1 MRYNLFM
8 GHPRDTTIIAP
19 TPADTSESGSL
30 IIRLFLFVTIVVL
43 PLSIAAF
50 AFHTMYS
57 EELSAGKALLRQ
69 KLAFQSGIVARIAQ
83 PEYQIRRLTER
94 LIEKGFVHAS
104 NQRIERFVNGLDRR
118 FPGAFRWVVWDETGT
133 VRPINSP
140 AMLSGQKIWEAAVQM
155 FLNHMRIVN
164 IRGAERSG
172 KNPDAAIAG
181 NPATWRLQRALGPSL
196 KVEQLLAG
204 SKRVISANW
213 LGKSCKIS
221 WDVEATEYSVDG
233 TPIKIRGGF
242 LLMVFPDLLPPN
254 FWLKAFISSRPNQRR
269 QTPYPVMMMSLRD
282 RSEFFLDPTLQNQP
296 DFAGRTLA
304 AYLSRDEEVF
314 ERDSWLLH
322 AVPPEPESPLRLVS
336 CADFTALSETFR
348 MRLLRLY
355 IVLFFILALAAVAAA
370 SGAVRVEL
378 PLRGRITGFF
388 VIAIIFPV
396 AGIITI
402 GRSFVAHEEARLRD
416 DARKDMRGTIDAVD
430 MRFHDI
436 ALSMEQTIFKR
447 LTELIGTEPIS
458 VSQLEAAI
466 RTAEDEE
473 LIANYF
479 LSDEKGAI
487 ARHDMITE
495 NIALMT
501 ALPLAMKQILR
512 LEGTALESNVLMDA
526 VQDELSQ
533 NQIVGTLVQ
542 TLCRPSHLNYYC
554 FGDHHLYLMSLRV
567 FINGKVR
574 ALIVSTPA
582 QFLER
587 FFATREFS
595 SARHASELAPSR
607 YASNELFFYARS
619 KRFSHL
625 PEQIPLWKLLE
636 KNFLRAGA
644 LNVSEEGEV
653 MIDGETFLY
662 LISPLQAMMT
672 RSYTPCVLTS
682 LRPIQNRI
690 LQLRNFLVILVFLA
704 LVTAVALGGALA
716 GSLLGPI
723 RRMDRAVQRVGT
735 GNLDVQLP
743 VTSQDEFGRL
753 SGTFNTMVR
762 GLRERE
768 RMRAYVSET
777 VLEAVRDDA
786 GSRTV
791 EGEFLEASILFS
803 DIRGFTSLSEQH
815 PPKEIF
821 AMLNAFMSEVEP
833 IIRCNDGR
841 VDKFIGD
848 AVMAVFHA
856 GTQHHAIRAVLT
868 AVSMMRFLEDF
879 NASRAERGLFTIRIG
894 IGVNTGR
901 VMLGDVGSATRKDLT
916 VIGDEVNLAS
926 RLETASKKGRHTR
939 IVLSESTF
947 NAVSELV
954 EAEEMPFTEV
964 TGKQQPVRMFELVR
978 LRPVSETR
986 PA

>member
-1 MRYNLFM
+1 MT
-8 GHPRDTTIIAP
+8 DT
-19 TPADTSESGSL
+19 DESGSL

-43 PLSIAAF
+43 PLSIVAF
-50 AFHTMYS
+50 AFHTMYR
-57 EELSAGKALLRQ
+57 EELAAGKALLRQ
-69 KLAFQSGIVARIAQ
+69 RLAFQSGIVARVSQ
-83 PEYQIRRLTER
+83 PKYQIRRLTER
-94 LIEKGFVHAS
+94 LIDKGLVHAPTP
-104 NQRIERFVNGLDRR
+104 RIERFVSGLERR
-118 FPGAFRWVVWDETGT
+118 FPGAFKWVVWDENGT
-133 VRPINSP
+133 VRAINSP
-140 AMLSGQKIWEAAVQM
+140 AMLSGQKTWEAAIRM

-164 IRGAERSG
+164 ARGMSKSRTDPSVV
-172 KNPDAAIAG
+172 IAT

-196 KVEQLLAG
+196 KIEQLLAG
-204 SKRVISANW
+204 YKRVLPASW
-213 LGKSCKIS
+213 LGKSCQITWS
-221 WDVEATEYSVDG
+221 VEATEYAVDG
-233 TPIKIRGGF
+233 NPSKIKGGF
-242 LLMVFPDLLPPN
+242 LLMVFPELLPPN
-254 FWLKAFISSRPNQRR
+254 FWLKSFISSRQNQRR
-269 QTPYPVMMMSLRD
+269 QTPFPVMMMNLRD
-282 RSEFFLDPTLQNQP
+282 RSEFFLDPALKHLP
-296 DFAGRTLA
+296 DFGKNTLA
-304 AYLSRDEEVF
+304 AYLDREEEVF
-314 ERDSWLLH
+314 ERDSRLFH
-322 AVPPEPESPLRLVS
+322 AVAPETESPLRVVS
-336 CADFTALSETFR
+336 CASFTQLSETYR
-348 MRLLRLY
+348 KRLARLY
-355 IVLFFILALAAVAAA
+355 LILAFLLILAAGAAA
-370 SGAVRVEL
+370 SGAFRMQL

-416 DARKDMRGTIDAVD
+416 EARKDMRGTIEAVN
-430 MRFHDI
+430 MRYHDI

-447 LTELIGTEPIS
+447 LTDLIGTATLTIS
-458 VSQLEAAI
+458 RLETAI

-487 ARHDMITE
+487 ARHNMTTE
-495 NIALMT
+495 NIGLMT
-501 ALPLAMKQILR
+501 ALPLAMKQIIR
-512 LEGTALESNVLMDA
+512 LEGATLESNVFLDA

-533 NQIVGTLVQ
+533 NQIIGTVVQ
-542 TLCRPSHLNYYC
+542 NLCRPSHLNYYS
-554 FGDHHLYLMSLRV
+554 FGDYHLYLMSMRV
-567 FINGKVR
+567 FIAGKVR
-574 ALIVSTPA
+574 ALIVNTPA

-587 FFATREFS
+587 FFATREFA
-595 SARHASELAPSR
+595 SARHARELAPSR
-607 YASNELFFYARS
+607 YASNELFFHARL
-619 KRFSHL
+619 KKFSHL
-625 PEQIPLWKLLE
+625 PERIPLWKMLE
-636 KNFLRAGA
+636 KHFQRAGA

-653 MIDGETFLY
+653 TIDGESFLY
-662 LISPLQAMMT
+662 LISPLQAMLT

-690 LQLRNFLVILVFLA
+690 LQLKNFLVILVFLA

-716 GSLLGPI
+716 GSLLAPI
-723 RRMDRAVQRVGT
+723 RRMDRAVERVGT

-753 SGTFNTMVR
+753 SGTFNAMVR

-768 RMRAYVSET
+768 RMRVYVSET

-786 GSRTV
+786 GSRTA

-803 DIRGFTSLSEQH
+803 DIRGFTSLSERY

-856 GTQHHAIRAVLT
+856 GTRHHAVRAVLT

-964 TGKQQPVRMFELVR
+964 TGKQQPVRMFELIR
-978 LRPVSETR
+978 LRPVSETQ

>member
-1 MRYNLFM
+1 MAHS
-8 GHPRDTTIIAP
+8 GSTAAVSPPQAEIG
-19 TPADTSESGSL
+19 ESGSW
-30 IIRLFLFVTIVVL
+30 IIRLFLFVTVVVL

-57 EELSAGKALLRQ
+57 EELAAGKTLLRQ
-69 KLAFQSGIVARIAQ
+69 KLAVQSGIVARIAR
-83 PEYQIRRLTER
+83 PEYQIRRLAER
-94 LIEKGFVHAS
+94 LIEKGFVHAPPH
-104 NQRIERFVNGLDRR
+104 RIRRFVDGLERR
-118 FPGAFRWVVWDETGT
+118 YPGAFRWVVWDESGT
-133 VRPINSP
+133 VRTMNSP
-140 AMLSGQKIWEAAVQM
+140 AMLSGQKTWEAAIQM
-155 FLNHMRIVN
+155 FLKHMLIVK
-164 IRGAERSG
+164 ERSTKRTG
-172 KNPDAAIAG
+172 SNPSKASEAIAT

-196 KVEQLLAG
+196 KVEQLLTG
-204 SKRVISANW
+204 YKRVIPASW
-213 LGKSCKIS
+213 LGKNCNITWS
-221 WDVEATEYSVDG
+221 VEATEYAVDG
-233 TPIKIRGGF
+233 NPVRIRGGF
-242 LLMVFPDLLPPN
+242 LLMVFPDLLPPD
-254 FWLKAFISSRPNQRR
+254 FWLKAFITSRPNQRR
-269 QTPYPVMMMSLRD
+269 QVPFPVMTMNLRD
-282 RSEFFLDPTLQNQP
+282 RSGFFLDPTLKHIP
-296 DFAGRTLA
+296 GFAAETLA
-304 AYLSRDEEVF
+304 GYLDREEETF
-314 ERDSWLLH
+314 TRGAWLNH
-322 AVPPEPESPLRLVS
+322 AVIPEPGSPVRIVS
-336 CADFTALSETFR
+336 CASYEPLSETFR
-348 MRLLRLY
+348 LRLARLY
-355 IVLFFILALAAVAAA
+355 LVLFLVLFLAAAAAA
-370 SGAVRVEL
+370 SGAIQLQL

-388 VIAIIFPV
+388 IIAIIFPV

-416 DARKDMRGTIDAVD
+416 EARKDMRNTIDAID
-430 MRFHDI
+430 MRYHDI
-436 ALSMEQTIFKR
+436 ALSMEKTIFKR
-447 LTELIGTEPIS
+447 LTELIGTAPLS
-458 VSQLEAAI
+458 VSQLETAI
-466 RTAEDEE
+466 RRIEDEE

-487 ARHDMITE
+487 ARHDMVME

-501 ALPLAMKQILR
+501 ALPITMKHIIR
-512 LEGTALESNVLMDA
+512 LEGAALEGNVLMDA

-533 NQIVGTLVQ
+533 NQIVGTLIQ
-542 TLCRPSHLNYYC
+542 NLCRPSHLSYYC
-554 FGDHHLYLMSLRV
+554 FGDHHLYMMSLRV
-567 FINGKVR
+567 FIDGKVR
-574 ALIVSTPA
+574 ALIVNTPA

-587 FFATREFS
+587 FFSTREFF
-595 SARHASELAPSR
+595 SARNARELAPSR

-619 KRFSHL
+619 KNFSHL
-625 PEQIPLWKLLE
+625 PENIPLWNMLE
-636 KNFLRAGA
+636 RHFMRAGT

-653 MIDGETFLY
+653 AIDGEPFLY
-662 LISPLQAMMT
+662 LISPLQSMMT
-672 RSYTPCVLTS
+672 RSYIPCVLTS

-690 LQLRNFLVILVFLA
+690 LQLRNFLLILVFLA

-743 VTSQDEFGRL
+743 VTSADEFGRL
-753 SGTFNTMVR
+753 SGTFNAMVR

-786 GSRTV
+786 GSRSG

-803 DIRGFTSLSEQH
+803 DIRGFTSLSEKH

-821 AMLNAFMSEVEP
+821 AMLNAFMSGVEP

-856 GTQHHAIRAVLT
+856 GTQHHAIRAVET

-879 NASRAERGLFTIRIG
+879 NASRTERGLFTIRIG

-901 VMLGDVGSATRKDLT
+901 VMLGDVGSANRKDLT

-926 RLETASKKGRHTR
+926 RLETASKKGRHSR

-947 NAVSELV
+947 NAVSDLV

-964 TGKQQPVRMFELVR
+964 TGKQQAVRMFELIR
-978 LRPVSETR
+978 LRPAPEPRSG
-986 PA
+986 

>member
-1 MRYNLFM
+1 MA
-8 GHPRDTTIIAP
+8 HSTDTASVSP
-19 TPADTSESGSL
+19 MTPDTSESGSL
-30 IIRLFLFVTIVVL
+30 LVRLFLFVTIVVL

-50 AFHTMYS
+50 AFHTMYR
-57 EELSAGKALLRQ
+57 EELAAGKVLLRQ
-69 KLAFQSGIVARIAQ
+69 KLAVQSGIVARVSQ

-94 LIEKGFVHAS
+94 LVDKGLVHAPASRIEK
-104 NQRIERFVNGLDRR
+104 FVNGLERR
-118 FPGAFRWVVWDETGT
+118 FPGAFKWVVWDENGT
-133 VRPINSP
+133 VRAINSP
-140 AMLSGQKIWEAAVQM
+140 AMLSGQKTWEAVIRL
-155 FLNHMRIVN
+155 FLDHMRIVSARETDKTKTN
-164 IRGAERSG
+164 QS
-172 KNPDAAIAG
+172 AAIAT

-196 KVEQLLAG
+196 KIEQLLAG
-204 SKRVISANW
+204 YKRVLPASW
-213 LGKSCKIS
+213 LGKNCRITWS
-221 WDVEATEYSVDG
+221 VEATEYTVDG
-233 TPIKIRGGF
+233 NPCKIKGGF
-242 LLMVFPDLLPPN
+242 LLMVFPELLPPN
-254 FWLKAFISSRPNQRR
+254 FWLKSFISSRPNQRR
-269 QTPYPVMMMSLRD
+269 QTPYPVMMMNLRD
-282 RSEFFLDPTLQNQP
+282 RSEFFLDPALKHLP
-296 DFAGRTLA
+296 AFAGNTLA
-304 AYLSRDEEVF
+304 AYLDREEEVF

-322 AVPPEPESPLRLVS
+322 AVAPETESPLRVVS
-336 CADFTALSETFR
+336 CANFTPLSEAYRT
-348 MRLLRLY
+348 RLARLY
-355 IVLFFILALAAVAAA
+355 LILAFLLLLAAGAAA
-370 SGAVRVEL
+370 SGAFRVQL

-416 DARKDMRGTIDAVD
+416 EARKDMRGTIEAVN
-430 MRFHDI
+430 MRYHDI

-447 LTELIGTEPIS
+447 LTDLIGTAPLTLS
-458 VSQLEAAI
+458 RLEAAI

-487 ARHDMITE
+487 ARHDRATE
-495 NIALMT
+495 NIGLMT
-501 ALPLAMKQILR
+501 ALPIAMKQIIR
-512 LEGTALESNVLMDA
+512 LERTALENNVFMDA

-533 NQIVGTLVQ
+533 SQIIGTIVQ

-554 FGDHHLYLMSLRV
+554 FGDLHLYLMSMRV
-567 FINGKVR
+567 FIDGKVR
-574 ALIVSTPA
+574 AMIVNTPA

-587 FFATREFS
+587 FFATREFT
-595 SARHASELAPSR
+595 SARHARELAPSR
-607 YASNELFFYARS
+607 YASNELFFYARV
-619 KRFSHL
+619 KRFAHL
-625 PEQIPLWKLLE
+625 PEQIPLWKMLE
-636 KNFLRAGA
+636 KHFQRAGA

-653 MIDGETFLY
+653 TIDGESFLY
-662 LISPLQAMMT
+662 LISPLQAMIT
-672 RSYTPCVLTS
+672 RSYIPCVLTS
-682 LRPIQNRI
+682 LKPIQNRI
-690 LQLRNFLVILVFLA
+690 LQLRHFLVILVFLA

-716 GSLLGPI
+716 GSLLAPI

-786 GSRTV
+786 GSRTA

-803 DIRGFTSLSEQH
+803 DIRGFTSLSERY
-815 PPKEIF
+815 PPKDIF

-833 IIRCNDGR
+833 IIRCNEGR

-856 GTQHHAIRAVLT
+856 GAQHHAIRAVLT

-901 VMLGDVGSATRKDLT
+901 VMLGDVGSAARKDLT

-947 NAVSELV
+947 NAVSALV

-964 TGKQQPVRMFELVR
+964 TGKQQPVRMFELIR